1 MVVKIADPLLMRE
14 INKYHVLETI
24 RCHGQISRV
33 EISER
38 TLLSGTTVS
47 AITGALIDEGLIHAI
62 HTQVGGEAQRGR
74 PRVLLGLVPDAAYVM
89 GIKIAESMTT
99 LALVDFRGELVA
111 SSQLPIRM
119 ARQPVDVIT
128 DLIEDA
134 LNDCLDKS
142 GIDRARVKGIG
153 IGVPGLVDA
162 RSGRSYS
169 SPVFGERE
177 IPIAAMLGDR
187 TGLPVKLEKP
197 ANLLALA
204 ESWFG
209 YAQSEKSFAVVALDQ
224 TASLGLWVESDLHR
238 GASTLGPTFGH
249 VKVSGTGRTCD
260 CGQTDC
266 LNAYFSH
273 AAMRRDAAARLGEAF
288 AATTLARTDIVA
300 ALAEACDTGLAG
312 ARELVDEQGARLGMA
327 VSHVVNLINPEK
339 IIVALESAR
348 YSALVAP
355 ALKAAVEANSF
366 RAHFAA
372 TQLIFHTLDE
382 QLWARGAAALMLRD
396 VYSAPW
402 TSGYQEE
409 KK

>member
-1 MVVKIADPLLMRE
+1 VR
-14 INKYHVLETI
+14 
-24 RCHGQISRV
+24 
-33 EISER
+33 
-38 TLLSGTTVS
+38 
-47 AITGALIDEGLIHAI
+47 
-62 HTQVGGEAQRGR
+62 
-74 PRVLLGLVPDAAYVM
+74 
-89 GIKIAESMTT
+89 
-99 LALVDFRGELVA
+99 
-111 SSQLPIRM
+111 
-119 ARQPVDVIT
+119 
-128 DLIEDA
+128 
-134 LNDCLDKS
+134 
-142 GIDRARVKGIG
+142 
-153 IGVPGLVDA
+153 
-162 RSGRSYS
+162 
-169 SPVFGERE
+169 
-177 IPIAAMLGDR
+177 
-187 TGLPVKLEKP
+187 LEKP

-260 CGQTDC
+260 CGQIDC

-273 AAMRRDAAARLGEAF
+273 AAMRRDGAARLGEGF
-288 AATTLARTDIVA
+288 AASALARTDIVA
-300 ALAEACDTGLAG
+300 ALAEACDAGAPG
-312 ARELVDEQGARLGMA
+312 ARELIDEQGARLGMA

-402 TSGYQEE
+402 TSAYQEE

>member
-1 MVVKIADPLLMRE
+1 MTLGNSTMLSVAATTGPGGLL
-14 INKYHVLETI
+14 
-24 RCHGQISRV
+24 
-33 EISER
+33 
-38 TLLSGTTVS
+38 
-47 AITGALIDEGLIHAI
+47 ALIRS
-62 HTQVGGEAQRGR
+62 GEAVTRAQIMAVTGLSRSTVAQRLDALIAHGYIAPAASESSTGGR
-74 PRVLLGLVPDAAYVM
+74 PPGAFQINADAGVMLLAAIGAGAM
-89 GIKIAESMTT
+89 Q
-99 LALVDFRGELVA
+99 VA
-111 SSQLPIRM
+111 VCDMSRTIL
-119 ARQPVDVIT
+119 ARQSHGVSVADGPIAVLGEVMAHFDQLLAEVKRT
-128 DLIEDA
+128 
-134 LNDCLDKS
+134 
-142 GIDRARVKGIG
+142 RADVKGIG

-300 ALAEACDTGLAG
+300 ALAEACDAGLAG